1 MFKTLANLITDSM
14 DDEMVTAT
22 RLQNK
27 SEAPETASL
36 AQIYRRADLLMFLL
50 VWVLLAIALSVGWYY
65 EHMFTAL
72 TVGLTLALS
81 STLIKMLFPGRLITR
96 LFYAFTLLGFA
107 ALLIQLGEG
116 ETEFHF
122 SVFVLLSALLAY
134 RDYRP
139 LLMGALTA
147 AVHHA
152 LFNYLQENDL
162 YGVICF
168 MHPGFHMVVFHAL
181 FVVAQTAI
189 LIYMAVN
196 MARDARSASEVA
208 QLASRINR
216 VKGCLTLDYEELPTH
231 SAFAQTFSSTL
242 KTMRSTLGQV
252 SHGIAVVQ
260 GDAESILRQ
269 NSALSQRTDEQASAL
284 TEVASAM
291 VQLTSVSAHT
301 SEKAVLAQELSL
313 QASNVAARGDENITA
328 TIQTMSQI
336 REESVRISNILE
348 IIDGIAFQTNILS
361 LNASVEAARAG
372 AHGKGFSVVATEV
385 RILAQRCENA
395 AKDIRQLIAV
405 SVSCTQIGARQVSAA
420 GETMQEVMSSITH
433 LSQLVDELS
442 EMSVQQRVSIAQMHD
457 SIAKIDN
464 SLQKNVSH
472 VAETV
477 RVAQQQEHQA
487 DALKQAISI
496 FRLA

>member
-1 MFKTLANLITDSM
+1 MLKTLAILITDSM
-14 DDEMVTAT
+14 DDKMVTAT
-22 RLQNK
+22 ILQSK
-27 SEAPETASL
+27 GESSETVSL
-36 AQIYRRADLLMFLL
+36 EQIYRRADWLMLLL
-50 VWVLLAIALSVGWYY
+50 VWVLFAIAVSVGWYY
-65 EHMFTAL
+65 EHTSTAL
-72 TVGLTLALS
+72 IAGAILALS
-81 STLIKMLFPGRLITR
+81 SSLIKMLFPGKLITR

-139 LLMGALTA
+139 LLMGAITA
-147 AVHHA
+147 AVHHL

-162 YGVICF
+162 YGIVCF
-168 MHPGFHMVVFHAL
+168 MHPGFHMVVFHAV

-189 LIYMAVN
+189 LIYMAVH

-208 QLASRINR
+208 QLASHINR
-216 VKGCLTLDYEELPTH
+216 EAGCLTLDREQRPSH
-231 SAFAQTFSSTL
+231 SAFARTFSATL
-242 KTMRSTLGQV
+242 KTMRNTLGQV
-252 SHGIAVVQ
+252 SHGIAMVQ

-284 TEVASAM
+284 AVVASAM
-291 VQLTSVSAHT
+291 AQLTSVSTYT
-301 SEKAVLAQELSL
+301 SEKALLAQELSL
-313 QASNVAARGDENITA
+313 QASNVAARGDENISA
-328 TIQTMSQI
+328 TIQTMAQI

-372 AHGKGFSVVATEV
+372 VHGKGFSVVATEV
-385 RILAQRCENA
+385 RMLAQRCENA
-395 AKDIRQLIAV
+395 AKEIRQLIAV
-405 SVSCTQIGARQVSAA
+405 AVSCTQTGSRQVSAA
-420 GETMQEVMSSITH
+420 GVTMQEVMSSITQ

-457 SIAKIDN
+457 SIAKIDSSVQEN
-464 SLQKNVSH
+464 ISH

-477 RVAQQQEHQA
+477 RVAQQQGHQA
-487 DALKQAISI
+487 DALKRAISV